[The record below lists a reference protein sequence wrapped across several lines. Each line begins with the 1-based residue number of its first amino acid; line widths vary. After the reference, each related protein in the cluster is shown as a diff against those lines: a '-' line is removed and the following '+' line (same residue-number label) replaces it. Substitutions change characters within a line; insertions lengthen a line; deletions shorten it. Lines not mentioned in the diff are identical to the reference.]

1 MEENKK
7 ILVIDD
13 DPETVDF
20 IKNVLRQA
28 GYEVYAAS
36 RGQDGMALL
45 KKVKPELIL
54 LDLVLPDQSGF
65 QVGQKIK
72 SISRY
77 KDIPIIAISL
87 KKDDI
92 DKHIAAKSGF
102 LAYLEKPLTS
112 AALLFQ
118 VADIFKK

>member
-1 MEENKK
+1 MEKSKK
-7 ILVIDD
+7 VLVIDD
-13 DPETVDF
+13 DPETVNF
-20 IKNVLRQA
+20 IKNVLSQA
-28 GYEVYAAS
+28 GYEVYAAF
-36 RGQDGMALL
+36 RGQEGMELL
-45 KKVKPELIL
+45 KKVRPELIL
-54 LDLVLPDQSGF
+54 LDLVLPEQSGF

-102 LAYLEKPLTS
+102 LAYLEKPLDS
-112 AALLFQ
+112 ATLLFQ

>member
-1 MEENKK
+1 MEKIKK
-7 ILVIDD
+7 VLVIDD
-13 DPETVDF
+13 DPDTANF
-20 IKNVLRQA
+20 IKNVLDQA
-28 GYEVYAAS
+28 GYEVYIAL
-36 RGQDGMALL
+36 RGQEGMELL
-45 KKVKPELIL
+45 KKVRPELIL

-72 SISRY
+72 SVSRY

-102 LAYLEKPLTS
+102 LAYLEKPLDS

>member
-1 MEENKK
+1 MEKIKK
-7 ILVIDD
+7 VLVIDD
-13 DPETVDF
+13 DPDTAKF
-20 IKNVLRQA
+20 IKNVLNQA
-28 GYEVYAAS
+28 GYEVYTAL
-36 RGQDGMALL
+36 RGQEGMELL
-45 KKVKPELIL
+45 KRIRPELIL

-102 LAYLEKPLTS
+102 LAYLEKPLDS